1 MSEENA
7 PETSREALLKI
18 VIDALEGLK
27 AKDIK
32 IIDVRG
38 KTTVTDTMVIAT
50 GTSTRHVKALADEVV
65 YQAKHRAGVQPMG
78 TEGEQAMDWMLV
90 DLLDVVVHI
99 FTQETRD
106 FYNLEKLWEAPAA
119 DAASSE

>member
-7 PETSREALLKI
+7 PETSRDALLKI

-65 YQAKHRAGVQPMG
+65 YQAKHRAGVPPMG